1 MTGIEEDLGIT
12 LNRTHSIT
20 HRPQPEASHAAI
32 RKRLEGEN
40 AFVLAGLDAAASLA
54 ASLCAAL
61 AGLKDDAE
69 PQALWAAANLEED
82 FQTEQ
87 WGTDEE
93 ALARRNAREA
103 EFIRALA
110 FARAARSAG

>member
-1 MTGIEEDLGIT
+1 
-12 LNRTHSIT
+12 
-20 HRPQPEASHAAI
+20 
-32 RKRLEGEN
+32 
-40 AFVLAGLDAAASLA
+40 
-54 ASLCAAL
+54 
-61 AGLKDDAE
+61 
-69 PQALWAAANLEED
+69 LWAAANLEED